1 MKRRPPRSKR
11 TDTLFADRTL
21 FRCALVMDH
30 ERAHLRARHG
40 RALLVAALADGAFGW
55 STGVLRST
63 TALRLAVERAA
74 DETAAGGDPRRRHRL
89 GAAMCAVGD
98 SLRLPYGR
106 AEQVRHRARLLV
118 LPPDA
123 STAVFPLVAAA
134 GLIALAA
141 VAAGLVGPVAGG
153 DLPAL
158 DRKSP

>member
-1 MKRRPPRSKR
+1 MRIS
-11 TDTLFADRTL
+11 DWSSDVCSSDL
-21 FRCALVMDH
+21 
-30 ERAHLRARHG
+30 
-40 RALLVAALADGAFGW
+40 LLVAALADGAFGW

-89 GAAMCAVGD
+89 GAAMCAVRD

-123 STAVFPLVAAA
+123 STAVFPLAAAA
-134 GLIALAA
+134 GLIALRSEEHTSELQSLMRISY
-141 VAAGLVGPVAGG
+141 AGFCL
-153 DLPAL
+153 
-158 DRKSP
+158 KKKKHTT